1 MLKWE
6 GDPDLHPSNAYA
18 SNVKM
23 SSLTIAGSAER
34 VTEWLG
40 EPVEKPLED
49 VAVNWVAP
57 HGTPGILS
65 VTFETASGAVTI

>member
-1 MLKWE
+1 
-6 GDPDLHPSNAYA
+6 
-18 SNVKM
+18 M
-23 SSLTIAGSAER
+23 SALTIAGSAER

-49 VAVNWVAP
+49 VAVNWIAP